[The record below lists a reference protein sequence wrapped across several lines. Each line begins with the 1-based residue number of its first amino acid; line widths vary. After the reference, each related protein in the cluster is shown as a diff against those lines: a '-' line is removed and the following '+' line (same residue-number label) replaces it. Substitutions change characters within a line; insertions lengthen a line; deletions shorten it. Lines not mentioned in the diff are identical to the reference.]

1 MRPLTEAETRAVF
14 EKLGR
19 YIGENIQLLVE
30 RPDGTYCF
38 RLHRDRV
45 YYVSEKLLKGAAS
58 IPRGSLVALG
68 TCFGKFTKTQ
78 KFRLNVTALDFLAP
92 YAKVGARSP
101 GRLGPSAPPPPVLSA
116 VPLSQY
122 KVWVKPGSEQSFLY
136 GNHVLKSGL
145 GRITENTAQY
155 QGVVV
160 YSMADVPLGFGVA
173 AKSTQDCRKV
183 DPMAIVVFHQADVGE
198 YVRSEDTLT

>member
-14 EKLGR
+14 EKLGK
-19 YIGENIQLLVE
+19 YIGENIQLLVD

-45 YYVSEKLLKGAAS
+45 YYLSEKLLKLAAS
-58 IPRGSLVALG
+58 VPRESLVAPG
-68 TCFGKFTKTQ
+68 TCFGKFTKSQ
-78 KFRLNVTALDFLAP
+78 KFRLSVTALDFLAP
-92 YAKVGARSP
+92 YAK
-101 GRLGPSAPPPPVLSA
+101 
-116 VPLSQY
+116 Y

-160 YSMADVPLGFGVA
+160 YSMADVPLVSARALPGLRGVRGGRPPSHLPFIPQGFGVA
-173 AKSTQDCRKV
+173 AKSTQECRKV
-183 DPMAIVVFHQADVGE
+183 DPLAIVVFHQADVGE
-198 YVRSEDTLT
+198 YVRNENTLT

>member
-92 YAKVGARSP
+92 YAK
-101 GRLGPSAPPPPVLSA
+101 
-116 VPLSQY
+116 
-122 KVWVKPGSEQSFLY
+122 
-136 GNHVLKSGL
+136 
-145 GRITENTAQY
+145 
-155 QGVVV
+155 
-160 YSMADVPLGFGVA
+160 GFGVA

>member
-14 EKLGR
+14 EKLGK
-19 YIGENIQLLVE
+19 YIGENIQLLVD

-45 YYVSEKLLKGAAS
+45 YYLSEKLLKLAAS
-58 IPRGSLVALG
+58 VPRESLVAAG
-68 TCFGKFTKTQ
+68 SCFGKFTKSQ
-78 KFRLNVTALDFLAP
+78 KFRLSVTALDFLAP
-92 YAKVGARSP
+92 YAKVGH
-101 GRLGPSAPPPPVLSA
+101 GPERPRAGPAAPLSA
-116 VPLSQY
+116 APLSQY

-145 GRITENTAQY
+145 GRVTESTAQY

-173 AKSTQDCRKV
+173 AKSTQECRKV
-183 DPMAIVVFHQADVGE
+183 DPLAIVVFHQADVGE
-198 YVRSEDTLT
+198 YVRNEDTLT